1 MALEFSK
8 EDKTQIIEAV
18 IAFVDEQF
26 EEEIGPLR
34 AEAILD
40 FFIKMVGNGAYNLG
54 VSDAQAYLQLKLSDM
69 PIDVYEEVEYAFK
82 DSKDG

>member
-54 VSDAQAYLQLKLSDM
+54 VSDAQAYLQLKLSNM
-69 PIDVYEEVEYAFK
+69 PVDVYEEVEYTFK

>member
-69 PIDVYEEVEYAFK
+69 PVDVYEEVEYTFK